1 MRHEMRERYAVCTY
15 RPVMVSQAS
24 AFRKIGEPPGSER
37 RRVPRVA
44 IDLPAT
50 MIGPN
55 RDSHPCTIRDFCAQG
70 MLLAVDHVRAPSHQ
84 ACELHPQ
91 DPISVRFTAAL
102 DDTSVTYE
110 LAACVAWKVGDS
122 LGIAVIG
129 SHKEALVS
137 LERIAEKRAI
147 ETSGRDKAV
156 APPGVGKPQS
166 PHECTQAQLIIQ
178 ELKTLVADPALKIC
192 TECLLKAEEQLFEQA
207 KVAGSNVAQSELID
221 AVSLIHNNRGRL
233 APTLAEALA
242 LKLDAL
248 DRSQLG
254 AFPSKAITP
263 LRNANELV
271 LVKQD
276 DFEDFLSL
284 SEAVV
289 RVELRFKDAL
299 YRLQRRFS
307 FLSRSEIDR
316 TTNPIGPV
324 VLCNLI
330 GDALHNLDFTTRQ
343 CQAAYPAVSA
353 SLLANLGS
361 FYDKVNECLKK
372 RNVLPNLDGAPA
384 AHQSVQ
390 RESPLAPETLARAGV
405 HDACVTQSDP
415 EGTVGR
421 RVHSAV
427 TPVVGEGTRA
437 TPNSSPRNPVGKLLQ
452 LRQWIGQD
460 AGGTYPQG
468 SQDPGRQAQGHGGFP
483 ALAGSEPYYNASDLI
498 AALPAV
504 ERELILSA
512 AGAGQSP
519 TVKAGLVAAL
529 ERRIEAGA
537 DRRSIHPDDEYVLDV
552 VSRLT
557 TSIGGDAA
565 ATNGNPTWL
574 QRLAVPLHKL
584 ALSEPEFLSDPSHP
598 AYRFVNELARLQHAL
613 PRSGDHQQRL
623 SEVIDHL
630 AARIDGGNNAAPIQE
645 ALADI
650 QALEA
655 QRVGDYENNVAQVI
669 ETCNEQQAFLQ
680 SRVVQGNVGK
690 RTEAKID
697 GVRPDFPKEWLI
709 WLEHAKQFRVGQ
721 AFQFRGRHGSS
732 ERRYLAWIGENHD
745 LYVFADKEG
754 NKAASLTLHELAM
767 QLRRGAI
774 KLAGSTEVTAIDQ
787 ALRAAT
793 YSVFHDIHHAACHDR
808 TTGLENRQA
817 FIHRLSAAIAC
828 SEGVTGLLAHVH
840 LKAPPQADERIDP
853 RRFDGILKQ
862 SSTLLQQSLPAPGT
876 LARLDRTSL
885 AWVLPARDPTEG
897 EAIAHAQHEAL
908 SNVSI
913 ERTGALS
920 KLRAHI
926 GVVAFGPHG
935 GTAEEHLNRAR
946 SLAEQVDAAGGYK
959 LDLLGCGEIS
969 TRPEEGIDW
978 ETHLDHALAN
988 ESIIPYAQRVTALQ
1002 ADENLALY
1010 RILPRFLCAE
1020 EVIAVPFEYEAPRL
1034 APKVRILEHLL
1045 LRESIQWM
1053 GAHRNHSAQTG
1064 AYVFRLSSDS
1074 LNDAGLIEYV
1084 LNLLTE
1090 HPVPPGKVCFE
1101 ATEDTVL
1108 ANAEPVHH
1116 FIRTV
1121 HEFGCRFS
1129 LACLG
1134 QNAAK
1139 HALLGDLPVD
1149 FVAISG
1155 TFVSDM
1161 THNSKAHAVVQ
1172 STHEL
1177 GRLFGAKTVAEGAKG
1192 EEALAALR
1200 NIGVDYA
1207 VELTPTAL
1215 HLSER

>member
-1 MRHEMRERYAVCTY
+1 
-15 RPVMVSQAS
+15 MVSQVPAL
-24 AFRKIGEPPGSER
+24 RTIGEPRRSER

-50 MIGPN
+50 IINPN
-55 RDSHPCTIRDFCAQG
+55 RESYPCTIRDFCAQG
-70 MLLAVDHVRAPSHQ
+70 MLLAVDQIRAPSQQ
-84 ACELHPQ
+84 AGEIRPQ
-91 DPISVRFTAAL
+91 DPISVRFSVAL
-102 DDTSVTYE
+102 SDTSVTYE
-110 LAACVAWKVGDS
+110 LLARVAWAVGDS

-129 SHKEALVS
+129 SHKEALAA
-137 LERIAEKRAI
+137 LERIAEKRPI
-147 ETSGRDKAV
+147 
-156 APPGVGKPQS
+156 QS
-166 PHECTQAQLIIQ
+166 PIPDDVVAQSGGASAQARPKRTQVQLIIQ
-178 ELKTLVADPALKIC
+178 ELKTLVADPARKIC
-192 TECLLKAEEQLFEQA
+192 AECLLKAEEHLFEQA

-233 APTLAEALA
+233 APALAEVLA
-242 LKLDAL
+242 RKLEAL
-248 DRSQLG
+248 DRSQADVG
-254 AFPSKAITP
+254 PSTAIAP

-284 SEAVV
+284 SEAIA
-289 RVELRFKDAL
+289 RVELRYKDVL

-307 FLSRSEIDR
+307 LLSRSEIDR
-316 TTNPIGPV
+316 TTNPIGPAS
-324 VLCNLI
+324 LCNLI

-343 CQAAYPAVSA
+343 CQAVYPAVSA
-353 SLLANLGS
+353 SLLENLGDL
-361 FYDKVNECLKK
+361 YQRVNECLKK
-372 RNVLPNLDGAPA
+372 RNVLPNLDGTPA
-384 AHQSVQ
+384 THQSVQ
-390 RESPLAPETLARAGV
+390 RESPLTRDTPVPAGV
-405 HDACVTQSDP
+405 HDACVTHSDP
-415 EGTVGR
+415 GGAVGR

-427 TPVVGEGTRA
+427 TPPAGEGTPA
-437 TPNSSPRNPVGKLLQ
+437 TPNPSPRNPVGKLLQ
-452 LRQWIGQD
+452 LRQWMGQD
-460 AGGTYPQG
+460 AVGTYPPG

-483 ALAGSEPYYNASDLI
+483 VLAGSEPYYNASDLI

-504 ERELILSA
+504 ERELTLSA
-512 AGAGQSP
+512 AGAGRSP
-519 TVKAGLVAAL
+519 DVKAGLVAAL
-529 ERRIEAGA
+529 ESRIEAGA

-557 TSIGGDAA
+557 TPIGGDAA

-598 AYRFVNELARLQHAL
+598 VYRFVNELARLQHAL
-613 PRSGDHQQRL
+613 PQSGDHQQRL
-623 SEVIDHL
+623 SGVIEHL
-630 AARIDGGNNAAPIQE
+630 AARIDGGDNDSTAPIRE

-655 QRVGDYENNVAQVI
+655 QRVGDYENNVTQVI
-669 ETCNEQQAFLQ
+669 ETCNRQQAFLQ
-680 SRVVQGNVGK
+680 SRVVQGIAGK
-690 RTEAKID
+690 RTEAKTE

-721 AFQFRGRHGSS
+721 AFQFRGRHGSG
-732 ERRYLAWIGENHD
+732 ERRYLAWIGENHN

-808 TTGLENRQA
+808 STDLENRQA
-817 FIHRLSAAIAC
+817 FIHRLSAAMAR
-828 SEGVTGLLAHVH
+828 SEGVTGLLGYVQ
-840 LKAPPQADERIDP
+840 LKAPPEANERIDP
-853 RRFDGILKQ
+853 QRFDEILKQ

-885 AWVLPARDPTEG
+885 AWVLPEGDPTQG
-897 EAIAHAQHEAL
+897 EAIVHAQHEAL
-908 SNVSI
+908 SKVSI
-913 ERTGALS
+913 KRTGALS
-920 KLRAHI
+920 KLRVHI
-926 GVVAFGPHG
+926 GAVAFGPHG

-959 LDLLGCGEIS
+959 LDLSGWGGIS
-969 TRPEEGIDW
+969 SRREEGIDW
-978 ETHLDHALAN
+978 ETHLDHALSN

-1002 ADENLALY
+1002 SAENLAPLY
-1010 RILPRFLCAE
+1010 RIVPRFLCAE
-1020 EVIAVPFEYEAPRL
+1020 EVIAVPLEYEASRL

-1053 GAHRNHSAQTG
+1053 GAHRNQTAQTG

-1134 QNAAK
+1134 QNTAK

-1149 FVAISG
+1149 FFAISG
-1155 TFVSDM
+1155 TFVSSM
-1161 THNSKAHAVVQ
+1161 THNLKAHAVVQ
-1172 STHEL
+1172 SAHEL
-1177 GRLFGAKTVAEGAKG
+1177 GRLFGTKTVAEGAEG
-1192 EEALAALR
+1192 EETLTALR